1 MKNTRPTSA
10 ATVLNILGL
19 ATALAVFMILMAQVR
34 YDRRYNRCLADS
46 ERMYRV
52 EENSHNQGYSHWI
65 NDSDITDYLDSLDEV
80 ESVCQLSD
88 LDYNYKLEHPV
99 EGVGSLSNITLYDT
113 LFFDFFGLQC
123 VEGAFSELDDDEEVV
138 VPESLAKKLF
148 PKESPVGKTLSLR
161 DRDRGKDT
169 ILHRKVVAVYKDMPA
184 NNTFGNPLIL
194 IKMPRWE
201 YKAVKVDQD
210 SIQALWDGLGKC
222 QAMVWNIEGP
232 EDSLFA
238 NAELY
243 GESSESDPISLSA
256 SSYQATGEPEYK
268 DVTLRASCDSTK
280 PAPVMA
286 KRVWKDYRWGS
297 IYCKLKPGANP
308 DTLAAMLKAKFY
320 TQKIWDSAPSDVR
333 LVAAKDI
340 HFESDATGYSNLD
353 AVSRFVVNSLAGI
366 AWVVLIIAFLNF
378 ANFAM
383 AEAPLRM
390 RRVNTRKVLG
400 ESERSIR
407 LSMTVSYVKLA
418 LIAFVIAFVIVL
430 LCSLFPKLPM
440 LTQPVS
446 LSGNLGIV
454 LLTLMLSLVVGVVV
468 SLYPARM
475 VTAVSPDVALKGSY
489 GFSKTGRRLRTIF
502 IGLQFFL
509 ASVILTSTL
518 YVAVQN
524 RYLKT
529 YDMGYQT
536 HNILDYTADIH
547 WTDSIPSYIHAIE
560 QLSGVKDVTAA
571 SCNIV
576 RNTGY
581 VLFGRRLYSP
591 DGKDTCDIEFN
602 AMSVYPNFMEFFGI
616 KMVEGSTFKNCDI
629 SSETQ
634 RYVIFNKKLQDV
646 YHLKIDSY
654 YKPLLADATGR
665 LEASS
670 GSGWS
675 FKGLWG
681 SSSQT
686 NLIGIAED
694 FHFRPL
700 FDTIQP
706 LGIEVGKY
714 GQVLRQFFIKYEEGA
729 DTAAL
734 IREIRR
740 VTCEYGHETDLEINT
755 LDDDIAGFYE
765 KEAGLSKGL
774 FILCGVAVLLALMGV
789 AGMLLL
795 EMTYRRPELGLRQIF
810 GSSTGQLLARAN
822 VKYALVCTVA
832 FLLSVPVSLLLLRQ
846 WLKLF
851 VAHASIAVWIFLL
864 AYVILLALTALVV
877 TVQSALSL
885 RFEPV
890 DTVRNN

>member
-1 MKNTRPTSA
+1 MKTPKI
-10 ATVLNILGL
+10 LNLLGL

-46 ERMYRV
+46 ERMYRM
-52 EENSHNQGYSHWI
+52 EENDLGQGYSHWI
-65 NDSDITDYLDSLDEV
+65 RDSDITDYLDSLDEV

-88 LDYNYKLEHPV
+88 LAYNYKLEHPV
-99 EGVGSLSNITLYDT
+99 EGVGSLSKITLYDT
-113 LFFDFFGLQC
+113 LFFDFFGFQC

-161 DRDRGKDT
+161 NSYRGRDT
-169 ILHRKVVAVYKDMPA
+169 ILNRKIVAVYQDMPE
-184 NNTFGNPLIL
+184 NNSFGNPLIF
-194 IKMPRWE
+194 ITMPYWD
-201 YKAVKVDQD
+201 YKVVKIDQD
-210 SIQALWDGLGKC
+210 SIQTLWGGPEKC
-222 QAMVWNIEGP
+222 YAEVFDIEGK

-238 NAELY
+238 TVHLFTEMPDMMSATNY
-243 GESSESDPISLSA
+243 ESV
-256 SSYQATGEPEYK
+256 EPAK
-268 DVTLRASCDSTK
+268 DKLLKIKVSCDSTH
-280 PAPVMA
+280 PAPILAECV
-286 KRVWKDYRWGS
+286 KKDPKPWGS

-308 DTLAAMLKAKFY
+308 DTLAAMLKDNFY
-320 TQKIWDSAPSDVR
+320 TEKIWESAPSDVR

-340 HFESDATGYSNLD
+340 HFETDATGFSNLD
-353 AVSRFVVNSLAGI
+353 AVSRFVVNCLAGI

-378 ANFAM
+378 ANFAI

-400 ESERSIR
+400 ESDGGIWWSMAKGYII
-407 LSMTVSYVKLA
+407 LSLVA
-418 LIAFVIAFVIVL
+418 FLIAFVIFL
-430 LCSLFPKLPM
+430 LCTRLPEIPM
-440 LTQPVS
+440 LSNPVT
-446 LSGNLGIV
+446 LSGNLSIILMT
-454 LLTLMLSLVVGVVV
+454 LLLSIVVGVVV
-468 SLYPARM
+468 SIYPTRM
-475 VTAVSPDVALKGSY
+475 VTVVSPDVALKGSY
-489 GFSKTGRRLRTIF
+489 GFSKTSRRLRTLF

-509 ASVILTSTL
+509 ASVILTCTL

-536 HNILDYTADIH
+536 HNILNYTADIR
-547 WTDSIPSYIHAIE
+547 WTDSIPSYIHAVKR
-560 QLSGVKDVTAA
+560 LPGVEDITAA
-571 SCNIV
+571 SYNIV
-576 RNTGY
+576 RNSGY

-591 DGKDTCDIEFN
+591 DGNDTCDIEFN
-602 AMSVYPNFMEFFGI
+602 AMSVYPNFMEFFGL
-616 KMVEGSTFKNCDI
+616 KMADGSTFKDCDI
-629 SSETQ
+629 SSDNQ

-646 YHLKIDSY
+646 YHLNIDSY
-654 YKPLLADATGR
+654 YKPLLADSTNR
-665 LEASS
+665 LDASQL
-670 GSGWS
+670 GSSWS
-675 FKGLWG
+675 MKEFWG

-686 NLIGIAED
+686 TLIGIAED

-714 GQVLRQFFIKYEEGA
+714 GQVLRQFFIKYEEGS

-740 VTCEYGHETDLEINT
+740 ISAEYGHETDLEIST

-765 KEAGLSKGL
+765 KEAGLSKGM
-774 FILCGVAVLLALMGV
+774 FILCGIAVLLALTGV

-822 VKYALVCTVA
+822 GKYALLCTVA

-851 VAHASIAVWIFLL
+851 VAQAPIAVWLFVI
-864 AYVILLALTALVV
+864 AYLILLALTVLVV

-890 DTVRNN
+890 ETVRS